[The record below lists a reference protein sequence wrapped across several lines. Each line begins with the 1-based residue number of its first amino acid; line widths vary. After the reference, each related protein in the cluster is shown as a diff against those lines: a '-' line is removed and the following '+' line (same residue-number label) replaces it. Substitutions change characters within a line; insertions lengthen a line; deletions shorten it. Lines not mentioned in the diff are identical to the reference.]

1 MAVAAG
7 LVMLFFPGPASAVE
21 NQEKYATC
29 GWHAEELKLTGH
41 KRRAF
46 MKRCTA
52 DEDSPRGKPVGAAA
66 KPAAKP
72 KPQ

>member
-1 MAVAAG
+1 
-7 LVMLFFPGPASAVE
+7 
-21 NQEKYATC
+21 
-29 GWHAEELKLTGH
+29 
-41 KRRAF
+41 